1 MIYDK
6 DTVCL
11 PRQGIPFCL
20 RPLYLLELRRFRAKS
35 WDTFGIVD
43 DCDVA
48 RNSRCRL
55 HRWSLHRLFVNLFI
69 EDERAFQCMDRLT
82 REGSPELLK

>member
-20 RPLYLLELRRFRAKS
+20 RPLYLLDFREIRAGI
-35 WDTFGIVD
+35 WGTFGTVD
-43 DCDVA
+43 RRGIA
-48 RNSRCRL
+48 RYTGAD
-55 HRWSLHRLFVNLFI
+55 F
-69 EDERAFQCMDRLT
+69 
-82 REGSPELLK
+82 

>member
-20 RPLYLLELRRFRAKS
+20 RPLYLLDFRKFRAGS
-35 WDTFGIVD
+35 WDTFGTVE
-43 DCDVA
+43 DCDIA
-48 RNSRCRL
+48 QNSRCRL
-55 HRWSLHRLFVNLFI
+55 LMKEPAPAVAIWI
-69 EDERAFQCMDRLT
+69 Q
-82 REGSPELLK
+82 LLKISIPRAVSMTMPR

>member
-20 RPLYLLELRRFRAKS
+20 RPLYLPELRRFRAKS
-35 WDTFGIVD
+35 WDTFGT
-43 DCDVA
+43 
-48 RNSRCRL
+48 
-55 HRWSLHRLFVNLFI
+55 I
-69 EDERAFQCMDRLT
+69 EDRDETQNKEQQGIQVPEASGVFVRECVSLERHKSNRNAQ
-82 REGSPELLK
+82 EN

>member
-20 RPLYLLELRRFRAKS
+20 RPLYLLDFQGIRVESR
-35 WDTFGIVD
+35 DTFGTVD
-43 DCDVA
+43 
-48 RNSRCRL
+48 SRD
-55 HRWSLHRLFVNLFI
+55 I
-69 EDERAFQCMDRLT
+69 A
-82 REGSPELLK
+82 